1 MHTIKR
7 TVLVTGASS
16 GIGRAIARNLLQQ
29 GHHVI
34 GVSRDRSKFTRQ
46 IDNFNVVQ
54 LDLSRLSELPQK
66 IRELEQAFPE
76 IDAVIFCAGRGQFG
90 SVEEFSYAQI
100 EDLMALNFTSQALL
114 VRALLPALKRKDHS
128 DLIFIGSEAALKG
141 SRKGAMYCAAKFAV
155 RGFTQALREEC
166 GKSNVR
172 VCLINPG
179 MVKTAFFE
187 QLSFE
192 PGDHQSNFIEPED
205 VAEAVSYV
213 LNSRAQIV
221 IDEINLSPLN
231 KVVKFKKI
239 PE

>member
-1 MHTIKR
+1 MHGIKR
-7 TVLVTGASS
+7 TILVTGASS

-29 GHHVI
+29 GHHVL
-34 GVSRDRSKFTRQ
+34 GVSRDNAKFIRHM
-46 IDNFNVVQ
+46 DNFTPVQ
-54 LDLSRLSELPQK
+54 LDLSRLNDIPEK

-90 SVEEFSYAQI
+90 SVEEFSYTQI
-100 EDLMALNFTSQALL
+100 EDLMTLNFTSNAFL
-114 VRALLPALKRKDHS
+114 VKALLPALKRKDHG

-141 SRKGAMYCAAKFAV
+141 SRKGAMYCASKFAL

-187 QLSFE
+187 PLSFE
-192 PGDHQSNFIEPED
+192 PGDETSNFITPED
-205 VAEAVSYV
+205 VAEAVSYA

-231 KVVKFKKI
+231 KVVKFKK
-239 PE
+239 P

>member
-1 MHTIKR
+1 
-7 TVLVTGASS
+7 
-16 GIGRAIARNLLQQ
+16 LQQ

-34 GVSRDRSKFTRQ
+34 GVSRDCGKFSRQ
-46 IDNFNVVQ
+46 MDNFTPMQ
-54 LDLSRLSELPQK
+54 LDLNRLNELPQK
-66 IRELEQAFPE
+66 IRELEQRFPE

-90 SVEEFSYAQI
+90 SVEEFSYTQI
-100 EDLMALNFTSQALL
+100 ENLMTINFTSQAFL
-114 VRALLPALKRKDHS
+114 VRALLPSLKRKAHS

-179 MVKTAFFE
+179 MVKTAFFD

-192 PGDHQSNFIEPED
+192 PGDDQSNFIEPED

-213 LNSRAQIV
+213 LNSRMQIV

-231 KVVKFKKI
+231 KVVKFKKS
-239 PE
+239 